1 MPSAVQLSLP
11 FEGPQPPTTV
21 FGTPAVTGLMDPNW
35 VYIPSWQTD
44 IVRRF
49 KAMGWVPPSELK
61 ALSNSPL
68 AGRT

>member
-1 MPSAVQLSLP
+1 MERDMTPK
-11 FEGPQPPTTV
+11 TV